1 MKRLLPLLRVAVS
14 VALIAWVLRRANL
27 AEVGEAFRSADLLMV
42 LLAISLNPL
51 GYACSVGR
59 WQLLLRAQGVDVPF
73 GSLLRSFLV
82 GVFFNNLLPSTIGGD
97 AVRAWD
103 SSRAAG
109 KSKAIAVVLIDRFL
123 GLLTLMLFA
132 AVGVLFSPRL
142 TERVPALYLW
152 VVAGTVGMGLV
163 AWLLFGSSAATS
175 RWLAALGNRLPE
187 RWRSRLDQAAGAL
200 LAFRGKRW
208 VLAKALALS
217 AGLQVAVVGNGY
229 FFSRAL
235 HVDIPLSYFFL
246 IVPLVVFVMM
256 VPISINAIGVREN
269 AWAFFFTAFG
279 VANAAAT
286 GVAVAWLDYG
296 FVLFQALV
304 GGVVWMW
311 GKRSLSRSEGMAV
324 RAAEEG
330 AR

>member
-1 MKRLLPLLRVAVS
+1 
-14 VALIAWVLRRANL
+14 VLQRANL
-27 AEVGEAFRSADLLMV
+27 AEVGEALRSADLIMV

-51 GYACSVGR
+51 GYLCSVSR
-59 WQLLLRAQGVDVPF
+59 WRLLLRTQGVDVPF
-73 GSLLRSFLV
+73 GFLLRSFLV

-109 KSKAIAVVLIDRFL
+109 KSKAITVVLVDRFL

-152 VVAGTVGMGLV
+152 VVAGTMGMGLV

-175 RWLAALGNRLPE
+175 RWLGALARRLPE
-187 RWRSRLDQAAGAL
+187 RWGSRLDQATGAL
-200 LAFRGKRW
+200 LAFRGQHG

-217 AGLQVAVVGNGY
+217 VGLQVAVVGNGY
-229 FFSRAL
+229 FLSRAL

-269 AWAFFFTAFG
+269 AWAFFFAAFG

-304 GGVVWMW
+304 GGAVWMW
-311 GKRSLSRSEGMAV
+311 GRRFLPQPGGEGMRV